1 MWGLELAHP
10 VDRLHQI
17 LYADQQR
24 KQSYGEAV
32 GRNGDSSRGREQL
45 PSRLVHNFCDQEISV
60 VVGHRVVLGGFAR
73 CQNL

>member
-32 GRNGDSSRGREQL
+32 GRNGDSSQGREQH
-45 PSRLVHNFCDQEISV
+45 PSRLVHNSFAQEISV
-60 VVGHRVVLGGFAR
+60 VVDHQVVLCGFAR